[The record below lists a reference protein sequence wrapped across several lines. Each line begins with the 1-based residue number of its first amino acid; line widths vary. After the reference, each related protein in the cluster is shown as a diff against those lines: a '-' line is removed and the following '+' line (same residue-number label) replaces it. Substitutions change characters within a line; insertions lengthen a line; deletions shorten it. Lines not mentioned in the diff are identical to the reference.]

1 MLQAGIHLGHGTDNY
16 WDEALHIALPTLD
29 IPFEASRS
37 VLERHLSAQER
48 TVLDELLGRRI
59 TERVP
64 VPYLTG
70 VAWFARLPFKV
81 NRHVLIPRSPIAELI
96 EAGFEPWL
104 AKDNSIEEG
113 TPVEILDLCC
123 GGGCIGIASAVW
135 MPEVQV
141 DLADLSA
148 EALAVARA
156 NVELHGVASRVRLY
170 QGDLFAAVPEGK
182 TYDLI
187 VCNPPYVDALDMAS
201 LPAEYR
207 HEPVLALEAGFD
219 GLDLVRTILARAADY
234 LKPGGIL
241 IVEVGNSAEALEEQ
255 YPDWPFLWFEFE
267 RGGHGVFLLYRE
279 QLDEHTA

>member
-37 VLERHLSAQER
+37 VLERHLSVQER
-48 TVLDELLGRRI
+48 AVLDELLGRRV

-70 VAWFARLPFKV
+70 VAWFAGLPFKV
-81 NRHVLIPRSPIAELI
+81 DRHVLIPRSPIAELI

-104 AKDNSIEEG
+104 SIKEG
-113 TPVEILDLCC
+113 AQVDILDLCC
-123 GGGCIGIASAVW
+123 GSGCIGIASAVW

-156 NVELHGVASRVRLY
+156 NIEWHGVASRVRLY

-201 LPAEYR
+201 LPAEYC

-219 GLDLVRTILARAADY
+219 GLDLVRTILASAADY

-241 IVEVGNSAEALEEQ
+241 IVEVGNSAEALVEQ